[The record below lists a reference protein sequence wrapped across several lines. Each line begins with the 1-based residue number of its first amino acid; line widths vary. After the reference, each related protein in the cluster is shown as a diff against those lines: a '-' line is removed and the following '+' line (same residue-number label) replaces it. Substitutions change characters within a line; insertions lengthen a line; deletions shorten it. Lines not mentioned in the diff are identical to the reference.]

1 MKRLT
6 VVWMMIGLVGAAGLG
21 SVLPAKADETCGDK
35 GQKSCPLQGWMED
48 NIQAPLEKGDMK
60 KVAEALEKAAAFAPD
75 KKWDEGDAGWS
86 ATAKKGA
93 AAAKA
98 GDTKAT
104 KASCKSCHK
113 AFRKEYKAKHRMRPV
128 PK

>member
-75 KKWDEGDAGWS
+75 KKWDEGDAGWYQ
-86 ATAKKGA
+86 KVIA
-93 AAAKA
+93 AMDRLSQRGFFSK
-98 GDTKAT
+98 TTLKT
-104 KASCKSCHK
+104 
-113 AFRKEYKAKHRMRPV
+113 FRSHLDDFRTRTTDK
-128 PK
+128 

>member
-1 MKRLT
+1 
-6 VVWMMIGLVGAAGLG
+6 MMVGLLGAAGLG
-21 SVLPAKADETCGDK
+21 ASLPVRADEACGEK

-48 NIQAPLEKGDMK
+48 NVQAPLDDGNLK
-60 KVAEALEKAAAFAPD
+60 KVAEALEKAATFAPD
-75 KKWDEGDAGWS
+75 KKWDEGDSGWS

-98 GDTKAT
+98 GDLKAV
-104 KASCKSCHK
+104 KASCKTCHK
-113 AFRKEYKAKHRMRPV
+113 AFRKDYKAKHRMRAV